1 MSSPNPS
8 LRQSVAAVGAANLL
22 SRVSGLAREVVFAA
36 VFGAG
41 LAADAWNAA
50 FRIGNL
56 LRELFAEGAL
66 SNAFVPLYADVEE
79 KDGRD
84 AAFALA
90 NAFLGGLLAAVAA
103 VGLLTFTFADP
114 LVSLIA
120 GGFDQDAEKAALTAS
135 LSRALSPF
143 VGLIAV
149 ASVFMG
155 MLNVRGRFFLPAVSP
170 LLMNGAVI
178 AACLGATAYERAT
191 GQPGIFAVAWASLL
205 GGAAQALAQL
215 PLLWRQGFRLRPSLG
230 GHPALR
236 RLWAFVLPAVI
247 AISVTQLHL
256 LVETQLASR
265 LGDGPVSWLLYAFRI
280 AHLPFS
286 IVSGAVGVAALAG
299 LSVHAARGDHA
310 AFRRD
315 LSGALNL
322 NSTFMLPAAVGLYLL
337 ADPLVALF
345 FERGAFTAEDT
356 AATATI
362 LRGYAVAIWAIGA
375 QRVLVPVFY
384 TLNDPRTPMW
394 IGLGLVLVKLPLAA
408 WLTARLGVIGI
419 PLSHAILATAEVL
432 WLTALLHRRA
442 GGLIS
447 ALVGPHA
454 RVLVATALMALG
466 VVAARPY
473 AGGGL
478 VSIVV
483 LGGGGAALFFAVAA
497 LLGLEESRTLLR
509 RALRRQPPGL
519 PPTISPEAQAALSAL
534 TEGLGDAILD
544 DQGALLHTP
553 RGAVRLVAQ
562 GGVLSARLDPEGA
575 QTSARR
581 PAAVTVV
588 LRPAAGGPA
597 WIGLNLP
604 ELSLRA
610 EGDTVARGRSLGVV
624 LAVPPAAG
632 G

>member
-8 LRQSVAAVGAANLL
+8 LRKSVAALGAANLL

-56 LRELFAEGAL
+56 MRELFAEGAL

-90 NAFLGGLLAAVAA
+90 NAFLGVLLAAVAA
-103 VGLLTFTFADP
+103 VALLTFAFADP

-120 GGFDQDAEKAALTAS
+120 GGFEANVEKAALTAS

-143 VGLIAV
+143 VGLIAM

-155 MLNVRGRFFLPAVSP
+155 MLNVRGRFFWPAVSP

-178 AACLGATAYERAT
+178 AACLAAPAYERLT
-191 GQPGIFAVAWASLL
+191 GHPAIFAVAWASLL

-215 PLLWRQGFRLRPSLG
+215 PLLWRQGFRLRPTLA

-286 IVSGAVGVAALAG
+286 IISGAVGVAALAG

-345 FERGAFTAEDT
+345 FERGAFTAQDT

-394 IGLGLVLVKLPLAA
+394 IGLGLVLVKFPLAA

-419 PLSHAILATAEVL
+419 PLSHAILATVEVF

-442 GGLIS
+442 GGLWS
-447 ALVGPHA
+447 ALIKPHA
-454 RVLVATALMALG
+454 KALIATVGMGLAVSAM
-466 VVAARPY
+466 RPY
-473 AGGGL
+473 AGDGL
-478 VSIVV
+478 LSILV
-483 LGGGGAALFFAVAA
+483 LGGGGAGLFFVLGAA
-497 LLGLEESRTLLR
+497 LGLEESRALVR
-509 RALRRQPPGL
+509 RVLRRQPPGL
-519 PPTISPEAQAALSAL
+519 PPTISPESQAALTALTDGVHGLTLTDGVATLSTAAGLVRVTAQGGALSAL
-534 TEGLGDAILD
+534 LIPQASS
-544 DQGALLHTP
+544 DQAKQPT
-553 RGAVRLVAQ
+553 AV
-562 GGVLSARLDPEGA
+562 D
-575 QTSARR
+575 
-581 PAAVTVV
+581 VV
-588 LRPAAGGPA
+588 LRPTPQGPI
-597 WIGLNLP
+597 WIGLRLP
-604 ELSLRA
+604 ERALRA
-610 EGDTVARGRSLGVV
+610 EVDQVTHGDVEGVV
-624 LAVPPAAG
+624 LAVPSAAG

>member
-90 NAFLGGLLAAVAA
+90 NAFLGGLIAAVSA
-103 VGLLTFTFADP
+103 VALLTFAFADP
-114 LVSLIA
+114 LVGLIA
-120 GGFDQDAEKAALTAS
+120 GGFEENATKAALTAS

-155 MLNVRGRFFLPAVSP
+155 MLNVRGRFFWPAVSP

-178 AACLGATAYERAT
+178 AACLGAPAYERLT
-191 GQPGIFAVAWASLL
+191 GQPAIFAVAWASLI

-215 PLLWRQGFRLRPSLG
+215 PLLWRQGFRLRPSLA
-230 GHPALR
+230 GHPALG
-236 RLWAFVLPAVI
+236 RLWAFVLPALI

-286 IVSGAVGVAALAG
+286 IISGAVGVAALAG
-299 LSVHAARGDHA
+299 LSVHAARGDHD

-345 FERGAFTAEDT
+345 FERGAFTPEDT

-394 IGLGLVLVKLPLAA
+394 IGLGLVLVKFPLAA

-442 GGLIS
+442 GGLWS
-447 ALVGPHA
+447 ALLKPHA
-454 RVLVATALMALG
+454 KVIVATAIMGGAVL
-466 VVAARPY
+466 AARPY
-473 AGGGL
+473 AGDGL
-478 VSIVV
+478 VSIVILGAGGAGLFFV
-483 LGGGGAALFFAVAA
+483 LGAV
-497 LLGLEESRTLLR
+497 LGLEESRALVR
-509 RALRRQPPGL
+509 RALRRAPPGL
-519 PPTISPEAQAALSAL
+519 PPTLDAASQAALQAL
-534 TEGLGDAILD
+534 TTSAAAPTLGD
-544 DQGALLHTP
+544 GAATFTTP
-553 RGAVRLVAQ
+553 MGEVRLVAKA
-562 GGVLSARLDPEGA
+562 GLLSASLSP
-575 QTSARR
+575 QTATP
-581 PAAVTVV
+581 PAPSVAEVQVV
-588 LRPAAGGPA
+588 LRPTPKGPM
-597 WIGLNLP
+597 WIGLLTP
-604 ELSLRA
+604 EVTLYADGDEVRPGRA
-610 EGDTVARGRSLGVV
+610 EGVV
-624 LAVPPAAG
+624 LPVPPVVG

>member
-1 MSSPNPS
+1 
-8 LRQSVAAVGAANLL
+8 
-22 SRVSGLAREVVFAA
+22 VSGLAREIVFAA

-50 FRIGNL
+50 FRIGNM

-66 SNAFVPLYADVEE
+66 SNAFVPLYADVQE

-90 NAFLGGLLAAVAA
+90 NAFLGGLLAAVAVVA
-103 VGLLTFTFADP
+103 LLTFTLADP
-114 LVSLIA
+114 LVSLVA
-120 GGFDQDAEKAALTAS
+120 GGFDQNVEKAALTAS

-155 MLNVRGRFFLPAVSP
+155 MLNVRGRFFWPAVSP

-178 AACLGATAYERAT
+178 AACLGAPAYERLT
-191 GQPGIFAVAWASLL
+191 GQPAIFAVAWASLV
-205 GGAAQALAQL
+205 GGAAQAFAQL
-215 PLLWRQGFRLRPSLG
+215 PLLWRQGFRLRPTLT

-236 RLWAFVLPAVI
+236 RLWAFVLPAII

-286 IVSGAVGVAALAG
+286 IISGAVGVAALAG

-322 NSTFMLPAAVGLYLL
+322 NSTFMLPAALGLYLL

-394 IGLGLVLVKLPLAA
+394 IGLGLVLLKFPLAA

-419 PLSHAILATAEVL
+419 PLSHAILATVEVF

-442 GGLIS
+442 GGLWS
-447 ALVGPHA
+447 ALIKPHA
-454 RVLVATALMALG
+454 KVLIATTLMGLA
-466 VVAARPY
+466 VSATQPY
-473 AGGGL
+473 AGDGL

-483 LGGGGAALFFAVAA
+483 LGGGGAGLFFVLGAV
-497 LLGLEESRTLLR
+497 LGLEESRALVR
-509 RALRRQPPGL
+509 RVLRRQPPGL
-519 PPTISPEAQAALSAL
+519 PPTLDAESQAALGAL
-534 TEGLGDAILD
+534 TEGVADVQLLD
-544 DQGALLHTP
+544 GVVTLLTP
-553 RGAVRLVAQ
+553 RGPVRLSAQ
-562 GGVLSARLDPEGA
+562 SGLLLARLTAQPAPE
-575 QTSARR
+575 SARR
-581 PAAVTVV
+581 PAAVAVV
-588 LRPAAGGPA
+588 LRPTAQGPL
-597 WIGLNLP
+597 WIGLRLP
-604 ELSLRA
+604 EASLRA
-610 EGDTVARGRSLGVV
+610 EGDEIRHGEAEGVV
-624 LAVPPAAG
+624 LAVPPSAG

>member
-1 MSSPNPS
+1 MASPNPS

-50 FRIGNL
+50 FRIGNM

-79 KDGRD
+79 KEGRD

-90 NAFLGGLLAAVAA
+90 NAFLGGLLAAVAVVA
-103 VGLLTFTFADP
+103 LLTFTLADP
-114 LVSLIA
+114 LVSLVA
-120 GGFDQDAEKAALTAS
+120 GGFDQNVEKAALTAS

-155 MLNVRGRFFLPAVSP
+155 MLNVRGRFFWPAVSP

-178 AACLGATAYERAT
+178 AACVGAPAYERLT
-191 GQPGIFAVAWASLL
+191 GHPAIFAVAWASLL

-215 PLLWRQGFRLRPSLG
+215 PLLWRQGFRLRPTLT

-286 IVSGAVGVAALAG
+286 IISGAVGVAALAG

-345 FERGAFTAEDT
+345 FERGAFTAQDT

-394 IGLGLVLVKLPLAA
+394 IGLGLVLVKFPLAA

-419 PLSHAILATAEVL
+419 PLSHAILATIEVF

-442 GGLIS
+442 GGLWS
-447 ALVGPHA
+447 ALVKPHA
-454 RVLVATALMALG
+454 KVLLATVIMGLAVSATK
-466 VVAARPY
+466 PF
-473 AGGGL
+473 AGDGL
-478 VSIVV
+478 VSILV
-483 LGGGGAALFFAVAA
+483 LGGGGAALFSVVGAV
-497 LLGLEESRTLLR
+497 LGLEESRALTR
-509 RALRRQPPGL
+509 RILRRQPPGL
-519 PPTISPEAQAALSAL
+519 PPTISPESQAALAAL
-534 TEGLGDAILD
+534 TDGVIDLRLEDGVATLSTPSGVVRVMARD
-544 DQGALLHTP
+544 GA
-553 RGAVRLVAQ
+553 
-562 GGVLSARLDPEGA
+562 LSARLLP
-575 QTSARR
+575 Q
-581 PAAVTVV
+581 AATDHAKQPTAVAVV
-588 LRPAAGGPA
+588 LRPSPQGPI
-597 WIGLNLP
+597 WIGLRLP
-604 ELSLRA
+604 EHALRA
-610 EGDTVARGRSLGVV
+610 DGDQLTRGDAEGIV
-624 LAVPPAAG
+624 LAVPAG

>member
-1 MSSPNPS
+1 MSAPNPS
-8 LRQSVAAVGAANLL
+8 LRQSVAVVGAANLL
-22 SRVSGLAREVVFAA
+22 SRVSGLAREIVFAA

-50 FRIGNL
+50 FRIGNM

-79 KDGRD
+79 RDGRD
-84 AAFALA
+84 AAFALT
-90 NAFLGGLLAAVAA
+90 NAFLGVLLAAVAA
-103 VGLLTFTFADP
+103 VALLTFTLADP

-120 GGFDQDAEKAALTAS
+120 GGFDANIEKATLTAS
-135 LSRALSPF
+135 LSRVLSPF

-155 MLNVRGRFFLPAVSP
+155 MLNVRGSFFLPAVSP

-178 AACLGATAYERAT
+178 AACLGAPLFERLT
-191 GQPGIFAVAWASLL
+191 GQPAIFAVAWASLL

-215 PLLWRQGFRLRPSLG
+215 PLLWRQGFRLRPTLT
-230 GHPALR
+230 GHPALG

-286 IVSGAVGVAALAG
+286 IISGAVGVAALAG

-345 FERGAFTAEDT
+345 FERGAFTPEDT

-394 IGLGLVLVKLPLAA
+394 IGLGLVLVKFPLAA
-408 WLTARLGVIGI
+408 WMTTRLGVIGI

-442 GGLIS
+442 GGLWS
-447 ALVGPHA
+447 ALLKPHA
-454 RVLVATALMALG
+454 KAIIAAALMGLAVSGL
-466 VVAARPY
+466 RPFV
-473 AGGGL
+473 GDGL
-478 VSIVV
+478 VSILV
-483 LGGGGAALFFAVAA
+483 LGGGGAGLFFVLGAI
-497 LLGLEESRTLLR
+497 LGLEESRALVR
-509 RALRRQPPGL
+509 RVLRRQPSGL
-519 PPTISPEAQAALSAL
+519 PPTIRPESQAALAAL
-534 TEGLGDAILD
+534 TEGVRDLTLEGGVATLV
-544 DQGALLHTP
+544 TP
-553 RGAVRLVAQ
+553 SGVVRVTAQ
-562 GGVLSARLDPEGA
+562 GGALFALLTPQTGTNEARG
-575 QTSARR
+575 
-581 PAAVTVV
+581 PAPVAVV
-588 LRPAAGGPA
+588 LRPTRQGPI
-597 WIGLNLP
+597 WIGLRLP
-604 ELSLRA
+604 GGGLQAVGDEVTRGEA
-610 EGDTVARGRSLGVV
+610 EGVV
-624 LAVPPAAG
+624 LAVPVAG
-632 G
+632 GG

>member
-1 MSSPNPS
+1 MPSPNPS

-50 FRIGNL
+50 FRIGNM

-90 NAFLGGLLAAVAA
+90 NAFLGGLLAAVAVVA
-103 VGLLTFTFADP
+103 LLTFTLADP
-114 LVSLIA
+114 LVSLVA
-120 GGFDQDAEKAALTAS
+120 GGFDQNVEKAALTAS

-178 AACLGATAYERAT
+178 AACVGAPTYERLT
-191 GQPGIFAVAWASLL
+191 GHPAIFAVAWASLL
-205 GGAAQALAQL
+205 GGVAQALAQL
-215 PLLWRQGFRLRPSLG
+215 PLLWRQGFRLRPTLT

-286 IVSGAVGVAALAG
+286 IISGAVGVAALAG

-394 IGLGLVLVKLPLAA
+394 IGLGLVLVKFPLAG

-419 PLSHAILATAEVL
+419 PLSHAILATVEVF

-442 GGLIS
+442 GGLWT
-447 ALVGPHA
+447 ALVKPHA
-454 RVLVATALMALG
+454 KVLLATAGMGLA
-466 VVAARPY
+466 VSATKPF
-473 AGGGL
+473 AGDGL
-478 VSIVV
+478 VSILV
-483 LGGGGAALFFAVAA
+483 LGGGGAGLFFVLGAV
-497 LLGLEESRTLLR
+497 LGLEESRALVR
-509 RALRRQPPGL
+509 RVLRRQPAGL
-519 PPTISPEAQAALSAL
+519 PPTISPESQAALTAL
-534 TEGLGDAILD
+534 TDGVTDLRLEDGVATLGTPAGL
-544 DQGALLHTP
+544 
-553 RGAVRLVAQ
+553 VRVVAQ
-562 GGVLSARLDPEGA
+562 GGALSAQLIPHDATDQAKHPIGVA
-575 QTSARR
+575 
-581 PAAVTVV
+581 VV
-588 LRPAAGGPA
+588 LRPTPQGPI
-597 WIGLNLP
+597 WIGLRLP
-604 ELSLRA
+604 EHALRA
-610 EGDTVARGRSLGVV
+610 DGDQLVRGEAEGIV
-624 LAVPPAAG
+624 LAVPAG